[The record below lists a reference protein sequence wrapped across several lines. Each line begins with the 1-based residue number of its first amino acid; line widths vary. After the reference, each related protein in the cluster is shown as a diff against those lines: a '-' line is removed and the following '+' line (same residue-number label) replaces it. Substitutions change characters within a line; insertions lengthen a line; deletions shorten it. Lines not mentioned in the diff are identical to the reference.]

1 LGQVFVVL
9 SELDAFAQS
18 GYISFKDR
26 RAMKLVLSVFS
37 LSRYPSAIR
46 CLLLALI
53 TVSVAALPVLSQT
66 PAEHPHHDHAGM
78 AMDEPITPAQQAKL
92 LADKR
97 ESEFNHHLAGFFLV
111 LAGILI
117 FTETLFRDRILI
129 ARYAW
134 PVCFLISGLFVLI
147 FSDTELWPFGPKP
160 WIQGML
166 TNHEV
171 MQHKTFAML
180 LLALG
185 TIELARARNKL
196 TAAWSAWVFPVFAV
210 VGSILLLFQR
220 IQAQHFSYSGTGLGI
235 GLAKGLSE
243 VPNKWQSIFARLYPA
258 LMIVLGTLLMVYVE

>member
-1 LGQVFVVL
+1 
-9 SELDAFAQS
+9 
-18 GYISFKDR
+18 
-26 RAMKLVLSVFS
+26 MKLGPSVFPLFRY
-37 LSRYPSAIR
+37 LSAVRF
-46 CLLLALI
+46 LLLAI
-53 TVSVAALPVLSQT
+53 VAVSLTASPMFSQV
-66 PAEHPHHDHAGM
+66 PAEHQHHDHAGM

-117 FTETLFRDRILI
+117 FGEPLFRDRALI

-134 PVCFLISGLFVLI
+134 PVCFLLSGLFVLI
-147 FSDTELWPFGPKP
+147 FSDTELWPFGPKS
-160 WIQGML
+160 WLQGML

-171 MQHKTFAML
+171 MQHKTFAVL

-196 TAAWSAWVFPVFAV
+196 TAAWSAWVFPVFAF
-210 VGSILLLFQR
+210 VGSILLLFHSHDAGMHGPDHMATMQR

-258 LMIVLGTLLMVYVE
+258 LMIVLGVLLMIYVE